1 MEEAKVWHIIIRI
14 LKRDLEI
21 IQILVLADNENV
33 KIKKLS
39 TKLMKKMGAIHRDFV
54 INTKQN
60 LMDNILLKYIIFEI
74 KNSMENHNKQLPKLD
89 DLINLYFL

>member
-1 MEEAKVWHIIIRI
+1 M
-14 LKRDLEI
+14 
-21 IQILVLADNENV
+21 LADNENV

-39 TKLMKKMGAIHRDFV
+39 KKLMKKMGAIHRDFV

-74 KNSMENHNKQLPKLD
+74 KNSLENHKKQLPKLG